1 MVMSP
6 FEGSPPLEACTVDAI
21 LGRIYTIKRGLVRGL
36 PSKMAKPTYQPSYRR
51 DGLGGVPLL
60 GTTRVKIL
68 TRVKNLTSAACNR
81 HEGRMT

>member
-36 PSKMAKPTYQPSYRR
+36 PSKMAKPTYQPSYRSGWAR
-51 DGLGGVPLL
+51 GRERTLMHAMLVGHVSLG
-60 GTTRVKIL
+60 
-68 TRVKNLTSAACNR
+68 
-81 HEGRMT
+81 